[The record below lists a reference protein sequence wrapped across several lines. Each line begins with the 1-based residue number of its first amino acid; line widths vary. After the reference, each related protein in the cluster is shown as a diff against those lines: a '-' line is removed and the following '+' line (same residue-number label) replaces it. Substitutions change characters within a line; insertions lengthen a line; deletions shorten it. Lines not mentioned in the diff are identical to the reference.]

1 MSKPATTSQSSS
13 VSALQD
19 LPNDWLSWEATR
31 LEVELLEHNKRYWDE
46 NQAIISDYDYDRL
59 LERLR
64 ELSPKSKVLDLL
76 GPQAIGEVGEA
87 VLHAAPMLS
96 LEKCYNE
103 DDLLK
108 WSQKFEGPV
117 IMSPKID
124 GLACSLR
131 YDAGGKLYL
140 AATRGD
146 GTQGESI
153 TPNVA
158 PMATIPQSIP
168 PQGFEVEV
176 RGEVYMPL
184 SAFAHQ
190 TERFSNPR
198 NAAAG
203 TLKRKTERNAAEVG
217 LKFFAYDLFGVD
229 RAHASERLDLAE
241 EWGFEPVPYEVME
254 REQMQSGYESYVAQR
269 DDLDYEIDGVVYR
282 AEHSAEY
289 ERLGAT
295 SHHPRGAIAYKLQ
308 GDSAKTTLI
317 DVEWGV
323 SRNGILT
330 PVGIT
335 EPVKLSGAMVSRI
348 TLHHWGMVQ
357 AKNLS
362 LGAEVIAMR
371 RGGVIPHLE
380 TVVKAGPDPICAPT
394 TCPQCPKLNAPTRIE
409 GDVLYCNYQG
419 TCEPQAAAILRH
431 WVSVTKIEGFGSV
444 WLETLTN
451 RGILNTPVDLY
462 TLTVEA
468 VIDLDG
474 VGQGRAQN
482 WLDSINQSRSLPL
495 ATFLCALGVQDLG
508 KSASQALAQRF
519 ISLDEMRKASAEEI
533 AQLDNFGELTA
544 THITSGLKVRSD
556 LIDDLLKYIDV
567 KDAEAANVSVDDAPL
582 QDQSFVFTGT
592 LVAMKRSEAQAKV
605 KALGASTPSGVSA
618 KLSYLVIGDAGKA
631 GSKKAKAEKFGVSIL
646 SESEFLE
653 LLAKVEETQE
663 TQDASSSELQS
674 PGAQELDS
682 STSDDEIKHSSV
694 ANEVKVD
701 ELSELETSQKNINQS
716 DSAQATRPTV
726 GTGEQGQLK
735 LFD

>member
-1 MSKPATTSQSSS
+1 MSKPTALPPSSS
-13 VSALQD
+13 KLQLQD
-19 LPNDWLSWEATR
+19 LPNDWLNWSAER
-31 LEVELLEHNKRYWDE
+31 LESELSEHNRRYWDE
-46 NQAIISDYDYDRL
+46 NCAVISDYDYDRL

-64 ELSPKSKVLDLL
+64 ELAPTSQVLNLL
-76 GPQAIGEVGEA
+76 GPQVIGEVGET

-108 WSQKFEGPV
+108 WSQKFEGPI

-131 YDAGGKLYL
+131 YNAEGKLYL

-146 GTQGESI
+146 GTLGESI

-158 PMATIPQSIP
+158 PMGSVPQSIP
-168 PQGFEVEV
+168 AQGVEVEV

-203 TLKRKTERNAAEVG
+203 TLKRKTQRTAAEVG
-217 LKFFAYDLFGVD
+217 LKFFAYDLFGIN
-229 RAHASERLDLAE
+229 RAHASQRLELAR
-241 EWGFEPVPYEVME
+241 EWGFEPVPFQVLKRDEMQAAYEF
-254 REQMQSGYESYVAQR
+254 YVAQR

-282 AEHSAEY
+282 AEYSKEY

-308 GDSAKTTLI
+308 GDSAKTKLI
-317 DVEWGV
+317 DVEWGI

-330 PVGIT
+330 PVGII
-335 EPVKLSGAMVSRI
+335 EPVRLSGAMVSRI

-357 AKNLS
+357 SKDLS
-362 LGAEVIAMR
+362 LGAEVIVMR

-380 TVVKAGPDPICAPT
+380 TVLKAGVAPICAPKN
-394 TCPQCPKLNAPTRIE
+394 CPHCSEPNSPTRIE
-409 GDVLYCNYQG
+409 GDLVYCDAPSI
-419 TCEPQAAAILRH
+419 CEPQAAAILRH

-451 RGILNTPVDLY
+451 KGILNTPVDLY
-462 TLTVEA
+462 TLTVDA

-482 WLDSINQSRSLPL
+482 WLDSINQARTLPL

-508 KSASQALAQRF
+508 KSASQALAQHF
-519 ISLDEMRKASAEEI
+519 LSLDAMRKAEAESI
-533 AQLDNFGELTA
+533 AALDNFGDLTA
-544 THITSGLKVRSD
+544 QHIMTGLKVRSA
-556 LIDDLLKYIDV
+556 LIDDLLGYIDV
-567 KDAEAANVSVDDAPL
+567 QDAEAPIVLADDAPL
-582 QDQSFVFTGT
+582 KNQSFVFTGT
-592 LVAMKRSEAQAKV
+592 LVGMKRSEAQAKV
-605 KALGASTPSGVSA
+605 QALGADTPSGVSA
-618 KLSYLVIGDAGKA
+618 KLTYLVIGDAGKA
-631 GSKKAKAEKFGVSIL
+631 GSKKTKAEKLGITIL
-646 SESEFLE
+646 SETEFIELLHVPDDQAVIDLGVAIKSENVTDVASEFASTRAIQKTE
-653 LLAKVEETQE
+653 AESENQGEAETQLKAKSD
-663 TQDASSSELQS
+663 TQVSEQ
-674 PGAQELDS
+674 
-682 STSDDEIKHSSV
+682 V
-694 ANEVKVD
+694 
-701 ELSELETSQKNINQS
+701 
-716 DSAQATRPTV
+716 
-726 GTGEQGQLK
+726 QLK